1 MPIPIDPDIAAPI
14 ATLLAAAGGLAIRLL
29 KSREVPALPPAPDVD
44 VRALLIEI
52 RTSVLRYTD
61 AHGSHVDRVDGH
73 VKRVEEQVHD
83 LDERLVECLRKLDAI
98 ERNTQER
105 TR

>member
-1 MPIPIDPDIAAPI
+1 MPIPIDPEIAAPI

-29 KSREVPALPPAPDVD
+29 KSREVPALPPAPDGD

-52 RTSVLRYTD
+52 RAAVTGYTD
-61 AHGSHVDRVDGH
+61 AHGSAIERADGH
-73 VKRVEEQVHD
+73 VKRVEEQIHD
-83 LDERLVECLRKLDAI
+83 LDARLIECLRKLDAI
-98 ERNTQER
+98 ERNTER